1 MTWDANTETDLSH
14 YIVYGGTDT
23 LQPVTVL
30 QTSETTAEAF
40 LPEFPADQQIY
51 LHITAEDVPG
61 NESLISS
68 RVSGI
73 PQPATV
79 TYIEPNPSGTLLYDD
94 NQLSIHFSQP
104 LSDVGTVTATSLV
117 YTAMDLEASYSSADT
132 AIKITVNDPW
142 ASLDTVT
149 FTLNNIL
156 DWAGNGTDE
165 KTAEFTTYLLSDY
178 NNDFTVNV
186 LDLSS
191 FVSAWNNNDYS
202 YELGPVTGTIPHF
215 IPQRN
220 ESYDLRDVMVF
231 TRMWHYSYG
240 TTALLAARYEQV
252 GPDVNIYQDGQYLV
266 FQGTKDVNAA
276 KVILSYPE
284 TSKEVHM
291 PEEITSEGIIRL
303 SHRREGQG
311 LTTETAFITDSLD
324 KNIRFKIESLD
335 RDNAI
340 FDIDYIALD
349 NNGGV
354 LFSGRK
360 TMDVIAVPDDYA
372 LHPNYPNPFN
382 PLTRVNYDIPK
393 DGPVELIV
401 FDILG
406 REVITL
412 MDANI
417 QAGYH
422 TMTWRGL
429 NKHRQGVA
437 AGVYFFQLRSKD
449 FTRTIKML
457 LLK

>member
-1 MTWDANTETDLSH
+1 M
-14 YIVYGGTDT
+14 
-23 LQPVTVL
+23 
-30 QTSETTAEAF
+30 
-40 LPEFPADQQIY
+40 
-51 LHITAEDVPG
+51 
-61 NESLISS
+61 
-68 RVSGI
+68 
-73 PQPATV
+73 
-79 TYIEPNPSGTLLYDD
+79 
-94 NQLSIHFSQP
+94 
-104 LSDVGTVTATSLV
+104 
-117 YTAMDLEASYSSADT
+117 
-132 AIKITVNDPW
+132 
-142 ASLDTVT
+142 
-149 FTLNNIL
+149 
-156 DWAGNGTDE
+156 
-165 KTAEFTTYLLSDY
+165 
-178 NNDFTVNV
+178 
-186 LDLSS
+186 
-191 FVSAWNNNDYS
+191 
-202 YELGPVTGTIPHF
+202 
-215 IPQRN
+215 
-220 ESYDLRDVMVF
+220 
-231 TRMWHYSYG
+231 
-240 TTALLAARYEQV
+240 
-252 GPDVNIYQDGQYLV
+252 V
-266 FQGTKDVNAA
+266 FQGTEDVNAA

-360 TMDVIAVPDDYA
+360 TMDVIAVPDEYA

-406 REVITL
+406 REVVTL

-429 NKHRQGVA
+429 NKHRPAVA